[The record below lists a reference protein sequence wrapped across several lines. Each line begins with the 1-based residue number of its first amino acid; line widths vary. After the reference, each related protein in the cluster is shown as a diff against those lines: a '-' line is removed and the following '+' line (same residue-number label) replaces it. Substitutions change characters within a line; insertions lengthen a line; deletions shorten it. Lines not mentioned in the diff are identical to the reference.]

1 MESSNL
7 SFKSQENYII
17 FREYIKYLFPPITE
31 VVDPII
37 NLISETYD
45 FCKKKK
51 YTFNIYGLHSFALRV
66 TYAADKHISIL

>member
-7 SFKSQENYII
+7 LSKSQENYII

-31 VVDPII
+31 VVDPIM
-37 NLISETYD
+37 NLISGTHD
-45 FCKKKK
+45 FCKRKK
-51 YTFNIYGLHSFALRV
+51 YAFNIYELHSFALRV